1 MENRVRMLADDKARA
16 EHENRDRLN
25 RNADEIQ
32 DARRQL
38 EDLKFLLSDKTKQN
52 LDLNDELARSKR
64 LLDEKYFE
72 AGRLREEA
80 VQKGDQNNDQRAQL
94 QDLER
99 EIEGV
104 KVQRAEMWREL
115 TRLKEMNE
123 ARSSEAGQQAD
134 RLKSLDFELS
144 RTQAR
149 IEDTQKL
156 LDCRSADLRN
166 KQLALEDTERE
177 LGRVREE
184 NSKISTENAA
194 LRRDNERVAAE
205 NYDLRKEVDF
215 QEGRNADVSVQIRD
229 SELRLKE
236 REDTLFA
243 VRRDVESLRI
253 TANQNRTDNGDLA
266 AERDALEKH
275 AQWLQGQNAD
285 LANELERFVQTDEVL
300 RGQLDR
306 RSRVHGLQSKNQDE
320 LRQSYYR
327 VDVARSRSPA
337 KR

>member
-1 MENRVRMLADDKARA
+1 MIIFLNKCFTVNR
-16 EHENRDRLN
+16 
-25 RNADEIQ
+25 
-32 DARRQL
+32 
-38 EDLKFLLSDKTKQN
+38 TKQN
-52 LDLNDELARSKR
+52 LDLNDELTRSKR

-80 VQKGDQNNDQRAQL
+80 VAKGDQNNDQRAQL

-123 ARSSEAGQQAD
+123 SRTVESAQQSD
-134 RLKSLDFELS
+134 KLKNLDFELS

-166 KQLALEDTERE
+166 KQMALEDTERE
-177 LGRVREE
+177 LARVRDE
-184 NSKISTENAA
+184 NSKLSTENAA

-205 NYDLRKEVDF
+205 NFDLRKEVDF
-215 QEGRNADVSVQIRD
+215 QEGRNADVAIQIRD
-229 SELRLKE
+229 SEIRLKE
-236 REDTLFA
+236 KEDSLFG

-253 TANQNRTDNGDLA
+253 TSQQNRTDNGDLL

-275 AQWLQGQNAD
+275 AQCLQGQNAD
-285 LANELERFVQTDEVL
+285 LAGELERFVQTDEVL

-306 RSRVHGLQSKNQDE
+306 RSRVYGLQTKN
-320 LRQSYYR
+320 
-327 VDVARSRSPA
+327 
-337 KR
+337 

>member
-1 MENRVRMLADDKARA
+1 MCVNR
-16 EHENRDRLN
+16 
-25 RNADEIQ
+25 
-32 DARRQL
+32 
-38 EDLKFLLSDKTKQN
+38 TKQN

-64 LLDEKYFE
+64 MLDEKYFE

-80 VQKGDQNNDQRAQL
+80 VSKGDVNNDQRAQL

-104 KVQRAEMWREL
+104 KVQRAEMWREI

-123 ARSSEAGQQAD
+123 ARTMESGQQAD
-134 RLKSLDFELS
+134 KLKSLDFELC

-184 NSKISTENAA
+184 NSKVSTENAA

-236 REDTLFA
+236 KEDTLFA

-253 TANQNRTDNGDLA
+253 TAGQNRADNNDMQ

-275 AQWLQGQNAD
+275 ASCLQGQNAD
-285 LANELERFVQTDEVL
+285 LAGELERFVQTDEVL

-306 RSRVHGLQSKNQDE
+306 RGRVYGLQNKNQDE

-327 VDVARSRSPA
+327 VDQARSRSPA

>member
-1 MENRVRMLADDKARA
+1 MSVKLHYLSVGFISNSEL
-16 EHENRDRLN
+16 EQSIE
-25 RNADEIQ
+25 
-32 DARRQL
+32 QL
-38 EDLKFLLSDKTKQN
+38 PSFVFHRTKQN

-64 LLDEKYFE
+64 MLDEKYYE
-72 AGRLREEA
+72 AGRLRDEA
-80 VQKGDQNNDQRAQL
+80 VSKGDQNNDQRAQL

-123 ARSSEAGQQAD
+123 ARSAEASSQAD
-134 RLKSLDFELS
+134 KLKSLDFELA

-184 NSKISTENAA
+184 NSKLSTENAA

-229 SELRLKE
+229 SEMRLKE
-236 REDTLFA
+236 KEDTLFA

-253 TANQNRTDNGDLA
+253 TSTQNRTDNGDLN

-275 AQWLQGQNAD
+275 AQCL
-285 LANELERFVQTDEVL
+285 
-300 RGQLDR
+300 
-306 RSRVHGLQSKNQDE
+306 
-320 LRQSYYR
+320 
-327 VDVARSRSPA
+327 
-337 KR
+337 

>member
-1 MENRVRMLADDKARA
+1 
-16 EHENRDRLN
+16 
-25 RNADEIQ
+25 
-32 DARRQL
+32 
-38 EDLKFLLSDKTKQN
+38 
-52 LDLNDELARSKR
+52 
-64 LLDEKYFE
+64 
-72 AGRLREEA
+72 
-80 VQKGDQNNDQRAQL
+80 
-94 QDLER
+94 
-99 EIEGV
+99 
-104 KVQRAEMWREL
+104 MWREL

-123 ARSSEAGQQAD
+123 ARTVEAGSQSD
-134 RLKSLDFELS
+134 KLKSLDFELN

-149 IEDTQKL
+149 IDDTQKL

-177 LGRVREE
+177 LNRIRED
-184 NSKISTENAA
+184 NSKLSTENAA

-229 SELRLKE
+229 SEMRLKE

-253 TANQNRTDNGDLA
+253 TSSQNRTDNGDLL
-266 AERDALEKH
+266 AERDALDKH
-275 AQWLQGQNAD
+275 AQCLQGQNAD
-285 LANELERFVQTDEVL
+285 LAGELERFVQTDEVL

-306 RSRVHGLQSKNQDE
+306 RTRVYGMQSKNQDE

-327 VDVARSRSPA
+327 VDQARSRSPA

>member
-1 MENRVRMLADDKARA
+1 M
-16 EHENRDRLN
+16 
-25 RNADEIQ
+25 
-32 DARRQL
+32 
-38 EDLKFLLSDKTKQN
+38 
-52 LDLNDELARSKR
+52 
-64 LLDEKYFE
+64 
-72 AGRLREEA
+72 
-80 VQKGDQNNDQRAQL
+80 
-94 QDLER
+94 ER

-123 ARSSEAGQQAD
+123 ARSSESAQQSD
-134 RLKSLDFELS
+134 KLKSLDFELS

-229 SELRLKE
+229 SEMRLKE

-253 TANQNRTDNGDLA
+253 TASQNRTDGGDLT
-266 AERDALEKH
+266 AEREALEKH
-275 AQWLQGQNAD
+275 A
-285 LANELERFVQTDEVL
+285 
-300 RGQLDR
+300 
-306 RSRVHGLQSKNQDE
+306 
-320 LRQSYYR
+320 
-327 VDVARSRSPA
+327 
-337 KR
+337 